1 MIELAQV
8 HIRRKGMN
16 MNEYYNLT
24 LEQIDLA
31 IKGLSAPT
39 TRVILS
45 GADVVKRQELLMNAK
60 QKKILDTYP
69 IRIWQASNGTWKA
82 HIPDDS
88 KPRGRK
94 VLQGKTKENLEN
106 NILKDYQEKNDNRL
120 VFANY
125 FVNWLFNYRVKEIQP
140 PTVQRYYDDYKKHIM
155 GTRFDKMKITE
166 IEQTDIKNFLNDVI
180 NEKHLTRHALSNLK
194 TLLNGT
200 FEYALEEKEIN
211 TNPTA
216 SLKIR
221 NTNITPENDSDV
233 DSEAEVFGEDE
244 FDVFVK
250 YLYEHYMEHKPFIT
264 LAILLNFQLGLRVG
278 ELCTLKKKDIN
289 YKTCKI
295 HIQRMERSYKP
306 ISLVD
311 GKVVEGK
318 TVHEVLE
325 GQTKSNS
332 KRLIDLSDEAL
343 AIINRT
349 LGLHKEF
356 GITSDFL
363 FPDENGNHS
372 IRQRFNDCLEYYCHQ
387 LAIDTRS
394 SHKVRKTVFS
404 NLFDKGFDIE
414 EVMKIA
420 GHRHKTTTLKYYLFS
435 VKRKEDKRK
444 RMNEAL
450 NSNHCPFG
458 QPTVNPSLT
467 A

>member
-1 MIELAQV
+1 M
-8 HIRRKGMN
+8 RRFIFKKGTN
-16 MNEYYNLT
+16 MTEYNNLT
-24 LEQIDLA
+24 LEEIDLA
-31 IKGLSAPT
+31 IKGLSEPA

-45 GADVVKRQELLMNAK
+45 EADVVKRQELLMNAK
-60 QKKILDTYP
+60 QKKILETYP
-69 IRIWQASNGTWKA
+69 IRIWHASNGTWKA
-82 HIPDDS
+82 HVPDDS
-88 KPRGRK
+88 KPRNRK
-94 VLQGKTKENLEN
+94 VIQGKSKENLEN
-106 NILKDYQEKNDNRL
+106 NILKDYEDKNDNRL
-120 VFANY
+120 VFENY
-125 FVNWLFNYRVKEIQP
+125 FLNWLLNHHSKLVQP
-140 PTVQRYYDDYKKHIM
+140 PTVQRYHDEYKSNIKGSRI
-155 GTRFDKMKITE
+155 DKMKITE
-166 IEQTDIKNFLNDVI
+166 IEQTDIKKFLNDVI
-180 NEKHLTRHALSNLK
+180 NAKHLTRHALSNLK
-194 TLLNGT
+194 TVLNKT
-200 FEYALEEKEIN
+200 FEFALEEKDIK
-211 TNPTA
+211 TLPTA
-216 SLKIR
+216 SIKIT
-221 NTNITPENDSDV
+221 NTNITPVNDCDV
-233 DSEAEVFGEDE
+233 DSEDEVFDEDE

-295 HIQRMERSYKP
+295 RIQRMERSYKP
-306 ISLVD
+306 LSLVD

-325 GQTKSNS
+325 GHTKSNS
-332 KRLIDLSDEAL
+332 KRVIDLSDEAL

-349 LGLHKEF
+349 LELHKEF

-387 LAIDTRS
+387 LTINTKS

-414 EVMKIA
+414 EVMRIA

-435 VKRKEDKRK
+435 VKRKKDKRK

-450 NSNHCPFG
+450 NSKHCPF
-458 QPTVNPSLT
+458 VNPQST
-467 A
+467 KF